1 MLSSSPDQTLRHPL
15 NTSVSKYHWSFSRA
29 SRFQEKQAKYSQF
42 SLNVAPYDVPPAFNK
57 LSFSFGKE
65 TRQPF
70 RAQSKRYIDASP
82 APGTYAP
89 PRDFDGKGTGWSF
102 GKDTAIL
109 RGTLSGK
116 ESPGPGAYSIVPG
129 DFGKEGRKFTLRP
142 KTSSP
147 GTRYVDGKRNRDI
160 PGPGTYEPK
169 DSLDISGAYTI
180 SKYRN
185 YKAMGF
191 TARHVRTQSTGATPG
206 PGAYQPHTDMS
217 QTGDYFI
224 AAFKSSQSR
233 RFGKADSRPGSVARS
248 CAPGPG
254 TYDLPSD
261 FGIYSTPLSTR
272 APSRKSGRG

>member
-15 NTSVSKYHWSFSRA
+15 NSSVSKYHWSFGRA
-29 SRFQEKQAKYSQF
+29 SRFRNQQARSFPPSQG
-42 SLNVAPYDVPPAFNK
+42 VVQYDVPPAFSK

-65 TRQPF
+65 SRQPF
-70 RAQSKRYIDASP
+70 RTQSNGHTDASP
-82 APGTYAP
+82 APGTYEP
-89 PRDFDGKGTGWSF
+89 PRDFEAKGMGWSF
-102 GKDTAIL
+102 GKEAPLL
-109 RGTLSGK
+109 RGTLTGK
-116 ESPGPGAYSIVPG
+116 ESPGPGTYNVVPG

-147 GTRYVDGKRNRDI
+147 GTSHLDGKRSREM

-169 DSLDISGAYTI
+169 DSLEASGSYAI

-191 TARHVRTQSTGATPG
+191 TLRHVRNQSTGSTPG
-206 PGAYQPHTDMS
+206 PGAYQPRTDMS
-217 QTGDYFI
+217 QSGNYFI
-224 AAFKSSQSR
+224 ASFKSSQSR
-233 RFGKADSRPGSVARS
+233 RFGKANSRPGSVARS

-261 FGIYSTPLSTR
+261 FGIYSTPLSSR